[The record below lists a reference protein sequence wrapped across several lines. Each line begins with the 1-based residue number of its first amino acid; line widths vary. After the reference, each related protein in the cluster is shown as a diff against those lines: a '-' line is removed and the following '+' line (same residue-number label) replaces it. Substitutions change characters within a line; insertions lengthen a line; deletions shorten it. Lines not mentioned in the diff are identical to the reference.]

1 MVNGPYVVD
10 SKGKKRSVANSPTD
24 THYEYIDSRGR
35 SHIISSGPTRKQAK
49 REGRLGVGV
58 CFGLA
63 FVAFGAVAIHL
74 RHGSLARSRSQ
85 LDADRASQLA
95 VLVDALRAW
104 DNASASSDARRLEH
118 SAFVVDALVLKTR
131 KVAERAFLLS
141 TISSVPAANA
151 VGSAP
156 DRCHPSIRSSPRC
169 SEK

>member
-1 MVNGPYVVD
+1 MD

-118 SAFVVDALVLKTR
+118 SAFVVDAPVLKTR
-131 KVAERAFLLS
+131 KVAERAFSCLLS
-141 TISSVPAANA
+141 RACLRRTPWDLRPIDAILRFAPVLGVPKSHSN
-151 VGSAP
+151 
-156 DRCHPSIRSSPRC
+156 
-169 SEK
+169 